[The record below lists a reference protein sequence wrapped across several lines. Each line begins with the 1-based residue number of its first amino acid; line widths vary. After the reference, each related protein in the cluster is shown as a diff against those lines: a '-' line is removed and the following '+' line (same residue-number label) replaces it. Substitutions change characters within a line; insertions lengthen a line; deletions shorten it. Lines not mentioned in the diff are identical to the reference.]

1 MKIRMR
7 KIIWFANVS
16 ISSTVRPMKNSETRR
31 ERSEQAEK
39 DSFKKMNSDK
49 LMSTSGRDRLR
60 QFQQYQK
67 IGNSNVRSFVSEKV
81 KNFENCRTN
90 VRNEAKE
97 S

>member
-49 LMSTSGRDRLR
+49 LMSTSGREVIVSASFNNIR
-60 QFQQYQK
+60 
-67 IGNSNVRSFVSEKV
+67 RSA
-81 KNFENCRTN
+81 TTT
-90 VRNEAKE
+90 
-97 S
+97 